1 MGLDVVFYN
10 IYHTLQSILNFLFVF
25 IENNMEYSPALK
37 GGKVSENTAAGN
49 KAELTR
55 KCCCA

>member
-10 IYHTLQSILNFLFVF
+10 IYRTLKSILNFLFVF
-25 IENNMEYSPALK
+25 IENNMEYSPACK

-49 KAELTR
+49 TAELTR
-55 KCCCA
+55 QSCCA